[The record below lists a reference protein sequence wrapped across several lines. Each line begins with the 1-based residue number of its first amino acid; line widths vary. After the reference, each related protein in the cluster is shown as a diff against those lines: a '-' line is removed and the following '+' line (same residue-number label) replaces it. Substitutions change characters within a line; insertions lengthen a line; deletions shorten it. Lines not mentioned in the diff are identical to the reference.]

1 MKSTRKQCREIAETI
16 TNEELQQMF
25 ESAKNNITNW
35 SRPSDVNKGMTK
47 GSSWNILAK
56 DFNINCK
63 YPGVMKLAMVREFG
77 DYIPANLKPYKDF
90 KKPEKKEK
98 QIKHEEP
105 IFEDNSDNNESYY
118 LECMKLLNILLYI
131 IHGPVCEICCNEFE
145 NETFLMPSHIISRG
159 SMKRLQFKLE
169 NIVWICNPC
178 HKNYDEGTVVE
189 KMKIIDKMRIIKGR
203 LDLIDSLKILYNE
216 TPLLKNQ
223 NVKENLNM
231 LIRKAKLI

>member
-1 MKSTRKQCREIAETI
+1 MKLTRKQCRKIAETI
-16 TNEELQQMF
+16 TNEELNQMF
-25 ESAKNNITNW
+25 ESAKNNIKDWTRISNI
-35 SRPSDVNKGMTK
+35 NKSLTK
-47 GSSWNILAK
+47 GTQWNIFAK
-56 DFNINCK
+56 DFDVNEDYKGII
-63 YPGVMKLAMVREFG
+63 KLNMVREFG

-98 QIKHEEP
+98 QIKHEDP

-118 LECMKLLNILLYI
+118 LECMKLLNKLLYI
-131 IHGPVCEICCNEFE
+131 IHGPVCEICNNEFE
-145 NETFLMPSHIISRG
+145 NETYLMASHIISRG

-203 LDLIDSLKILYNE
+203 PDLIDSLKILYNE

-231 LIRKAKLI
+231 LIGKAKLI